1 MNAPY
6 GFDDL
11 KQKEYINQLYK
22 LTVPTT
28 GVNNVVIRREDLDGT
43 ITDWFVIAL
52 AYGTASGGA
61 TTFIT
66 VAPRYA
72 KRTTDQTI
80 EIEIDNSQGA
90 YVDILLQKAKSL

>member
-1 MNAPY
+1 MDALY
-6 GFDDL
+6 GFDNL

-28 GVNNVVIRREDLDGT
+28 GVNNVVIRAQDLDNT
-43 ITDWFVIAL
+43 INDWYVIAL

-61 TTFIT
+61 TSYISKEP
-66 VAPRYA
+66 VYV

-80 EIEIDNSQGA
+80 EIEIDNTLGSF
-90 YVDILLQKAKSL
+90 VDILIEKAKSL

>member
-11 KQKEYINQLYK
+11 KQKEHINQLYK

-28 GVNNVVIRREDLDGT
+28 GVNNVVIRAQDLDNT
-43 ITDWFVIAL
+43 IADWFVIAI

-61 TTFIT
+61 TTYIT
-66 VAPRYA
+66 EAPRYA
-72 KRTTDQTI
+72 KRATDLTI
-80 EIEIDNSQGA
+80 EIEIDDTQGA
-90 YVDILLQKAKSL
+90 VAEILLQKAKSL